1 MQSYMGYTHP
11 KGLGAECEFSFFFYI
26 ILMMTLFAILIGK
39 VIGLPV
45 MTSIAQSAF
54 IQRPIELVCGLF
66 RY

>member
-1 MQSYMGYTHP
+1 MQSYKGYTHP